1 MLNHKNLYKSKSA
14 FTIIEL
20 SIVMLVISALI
31 VGISSTKLMIRKARL
46 ANAQSL
52 TQDSIVGDLSD
63 DLVAWYETSLES
75 SFLSSELKNDGG
87 NISTWKDNNINAV
100 NKNDATMSNTANQPK
115 LYQNAFYDS
124 IPGLRFD
131 GTDDYLNFDLSKIV
145 NSNYLIFIV
154 EKRNN
159 IMANCIIGGNSF
171 GQNTA
176 IHVGYIGNAP
186 QFIRFA
192 HFGEGTNADFTTP
205 AYKANDQVI
214 HTFSFNGS
222 TGKRYS
228 KNGQIIG
235 TVGQL
240 APLVSNNSVT
250 IGKFGSG
257 YYNGDLAEI
266 IIFKRSL
273 KTEEIEAVE
282 NYLGSKYGI
291 SVS

>member
-1 MLNHKNLYKSKSA
+1 MLLKLKLNKKYFA

-20 SIVMLVISALI
+20 SIVMLVISAII

-52 TQDSIVGDLSD
+52 TQDSIVGELSD

-100 NKNDATMSNTANQPK
+100 NKNNATMTTTAYQPK

-145 NSNYLIFIV
+145 NSAYTIFVVDQRRSNKNENYFFSGGTASTNNRIHLGYRHDIV
-154 EKRNN
+154 VTLDHYVNG
-159 IMANCIIGGNSF
+159 ANFSF
-171 GQNTA
+171 PS
-176 IHVGYIGNAP
+176 Y
-186 QFIRFA
+186 
-192 HFGEGTNADFTTP
+192 TTP
-205 AYKANDQVI
+205 KSYI
-214 HTFSFNGS
+214 HSFVFNGNI
-222 TGKRYS
+222 GKRYS
-228 KNGQIIG
+228 MNGNIKG
-235 TVGQL
+235 TTSQL
-240 APLVSNNSVT
+240 APLGST
-250 IGKFGSG
+250 INATIAKYSGS

-282 NYLGSKYGI
+282 SYLGSKYGI

>member
-1 MLNHKNLYKSKSA
+1 MLLKLKLNKKYFA

-20 SIVMLVISALI
+20 SIVMLVISAII

-52 TQDSIVGDLSD
+52 TQDSIVGELSD

-75 SFLSSELKNDGG
+75 SFLSSELKNDAGS
-87 NISTWKDNNINAV
+87 ISTWKDNNINAV
-100 NKNDATMSNTANQPK
+100 NKNNATMTTTAYQPK

-145 NSNYLIFIV
+145 NSAFTIFVVEQRKSDKVNNYFILGGINSTN
-154 EKRNN
+154 KKIHLGYRYNN
-159 IMANCIIGGNSF
+159 SLTIAFYNNDSNYSIAN
-171 GQNTA
+171 
-176 IHVGYIGNAP
+176 
-186 QFIRFA
+186 
-192 HFGEGTNADFTTP
+192 FTTP
-205 AYKANDQVI
+205 IPRI
-214 HTFSFNGS
+214 HSFIYNGS
-222 TGKRYS
+222 VGKKYSRNGKDYTGSVFLGPDKTLQPLELATPS
-228 KNGQIIG
+228 SIG
-235 TVGQL
+235 
-240 APLVSNNSVT
+240 NS
-250 IGKFGSG
+250 
-257 YYNGDLAEI
+257 YNGDLAEI

-282 NYLGSKYGI
+282 SYLGSKYGI